1 MAEITDWEL
10 NTYASGDTMPPSQ
23 GMSMRDQIL
32 KNAYDYWIFDYTTA
46 LNSMTTKPTKAVT
59 GTNFK
64 AGTLAFQDAAIP
76 LETFQPIIA
85 PDWIKATSDLTL
97 KLYWYST
104 VTTGNIMWRH
114 CIVPVAAGESMDP
127 ALTWVDWA
135 VETTPAVANTIKV
148 STKTITAGS
157 HGITAGDLIYL
168 GIGRN
173 GTHANDTLAASAYL
187 IHGIGIWRKG
197 V

>member
-1 MAEITDWEL
+1 MAEITNWETD
-10 NTYASGDTMPPSQ
+10 TYASGDTMPPSQ

-32 KNAYDYWIFDYTTA
+32 KNAYDYWVFDYTTA
-46 LNSMTTKPTKAVT
+46 LNSMSVKPTKAVT

-85 PDWIKATSDLTL
+85 PDWIKATTDITI
-97 KLYWYST
+97 KLYWYSSAI
-104 VTTGNIMWRH
+104 TGAVMWRH
-114 CIVPVAAGESMDP
+114 ALVGVAAGESIDP
-127 ALTWVDWA
+127 ALTWTDWT
-135 VETTPAVANTIKV
+135 VETTPAVANTLKV
-148 STKTITAGS
+148 SSKTVTAGS
-157 HGITAGDLIYL
+157 HGLSAGDLVFF

-173 GTHANDTLAASAYL
+173 GTHASDTLTVSAML
-187 IHGIGIWRKG
+187 IHAIIVWRKG